1 MYPRPEVA
9 AVVSRRLVSRPARAR
24 ALARLA
30 RLAARGPAPRSRT
43 APIRERHRGAA
54 AAHTVVVVAP
64 VAAHVVIS
72 HRRHA
77 ATPRVAAAAATPT
90 CVAAVTAHVIVAHP
104 NLAFVSRRAAYAS
117 PRASNLTSVTIVIV
131 TNRLATRTTHVSML
145 ARLAG
150 AGAGRLT
157 SSRAPRR
164 RATPCRRRRR
174 GTVAVHTAIAVA
186 TAVVAT
192 ARRLA
197 ARLLHTP
204 TTAALHTAAPVVAA
218 AATRALKAR
227 TPSLLRVAPCSPR
240 LSPLCIQRPAAL
252 LTAYSSFG
260 GGENAGTHIEARV
273 AQGRSPPRCSA
284 PLASQHAGGS

>member
-131 TNRLATRTTHVSML
+131 TNRLATRTTHASML

-157 SSRAPRR
+157 SSRAPWR
-164 RATPCRRRRR
+164 
-174 GTVAVHTAIAVA
+174 H
-186 TAVVAT
+186 
-192 ARRLA
+192 
-197 ARLLHTP
+197 
-204 TTAALHTAAPVVAA
+204 
-218 AATRALKAR
+218 
-227 TPSLLRVAPCSPR
+227 
-240 LSPLCIQRPAAL
+240 L
-252 LTAYSSFG
+252 LTY
-260 GGENAGTHIEARV
+260 
-273 AQGRSPPRCSA
+273 
-284 PLASQHAGGS
+284 

>member
-1 MYPRPEVA
+1 MTDTAAARAAIVVA
-9 AVVSRRLVSRPARAR
+9 RRLVSRPARAR

-43 APIRERHRGAA
+43 APIRERHSWGAA
-54 AAHTVVVVAP
+54 AAHTVAVVAP
-64 VAAHVVIS
+64 AAAHVVIS

-104 NLAFVSRRAAYAS
+104 NLAVVSRRAAYAS

-131 TNRLATRTTHVSML
+131 INRLATRTTHASML
-145 ARLAG
+145 ARLAV

-157 SSRAPRR
+157 CSRVPRR

-174 GTVAVHTAIAVA
+174 STVAVPTAIAVA

-192 ARRLA
+192 ARHLA
-197 ARLLHTP
+197 ARLL
-204 TTAALHTAAPVVAA
+204 
-218 AATRALKAR
+218 LK
-227 TPSLLRVAPCSPR
+227 
-240 LSPLCIQRPAAL
+240 
-252 LTAYSSFG
+252 
-260 GGENAGTHIEARV
+260 
-273 AQGRSPPRCSA
+273 
-284 PLASQHAGGS
+284 